1 MQYRKCVLPK
11 HPAPFFHTFIVLW
24 ILMHD
29 IIMHCGEHFMSCYR
43 NKLFCISFI
52 YFRRYY
58 WPFGSWSALVKIKAN
73 KDFPTWSCGSEQSFL
88 VMAFLPFSQN
98 PIQLHRVLSP
108 TCLIGGSPPCF
119 KQFTACP
126 PATVGSSLT
135 CSQTNTVC
143 ISTENMEQQ
152 RRQIVG
158 KWASAALLPPI
169 RCCCLLMSE
178 TARKWPP
185 ARFSTIYY
193 PTREKQP

>member
-1 MQYRKCVLPK
+1 MVVWFWAKFPCNGFP
-11 HPAPFFHTFIVLW
+11 PIFF
-24 ILMHD
+24 
-29 IIMHCGEHFMSCYR
+29 
-43 NKLFCISFI
+43 
-52 YFRRYY
+52 
-58 WPFGSWSALVKIKAN
+58 A
-73 KDFPTWSCGSEQSFL
+73 
-88 VMAFLPFSQN
+88 QN

-143 ISTENMEQQ
+143 ISTENIEQQ

-193 PTREKQP
+193 PPERSNHNQIAFENNLFLLWSHFIASSHCWVGLEEAKLCFPCLRRAAITKAHNQQTKKHGMLSTTMMVMMMEVVKEE

>member
-1 MQYRKCVLPK
+1 MQCHKCVLPK

-73 KDFPTWSCGSEQSFL
+73 KQRFPNMVVWFWAKFPCNGFPPIFF
-88 VMAFLPFSQN
+88 AQN

-108 TCLIGGSPPCF
+108 TCLIGGSPVSNWNSQLTHLQLWDPAWLVHRPT
-119 KQFTACP
+119 QFVFQQRT
-126 PATVGSSLT
+126 S
-135 CSQTNTVC
+135 N
-143 ISTENMEQQ
+143 IEQQ
-152 RRQIVG
+152 WRQIVG
-158 KWASAALLPPI
+158 KWASAGSAA
-169 RCCCLLMSE
+169 S
-178 TARKWPP
+178 
-185 ARFSTIYY
+185 Y
-193 PTREKQP
+193 

>member
-29 IIMHCGEHFMSCYR
+29 IIMHCGEYFMSCYR
-43 NKLFCISFI
+43 SKYFFWYISVG
-52 YFRRYY
+52 
-58 WPFGSWSALVKIKAN
+58 PFGSWSALVKIKAN

-119 KQFTACP
+119 KQFTACA
-126 PATVGSSLT
+126 PATVRSSLN

-143 ISTENMEQQ
+143 ISTENIEHRTAAAANCRKMG
-152 RRQIVG
+152 VCC
-158 KWASAALLPPI
+158 SAA
-169 RCCCLLMSE
+169 S
-178 TARKWPP
+178 
-185 ARFSTIYY
+185 Y
-193 PTREKQP
+193 